1 MNNVRGKTIYMNP
14 VEKLANSKKNSR
26 VTIPALDG
34 VRATATLAVVSFHVN
49 GLVRNKFWNMQANP
63 LASAVVT
70 FGGSGVTLF
79 FVLSG
84 FLLFMPYARALLT
97 GERWPSLRQ
106 FYLKRALRIIPGYYA
121 ALGLVILFFRPQYL
135 QPGRW
140 KEVLLFLTFFMD
152 STPQT
157 FQQLSG
163 PFWTLAVEWQFYLLL
178 PWLALLFALIA
189 RRLAPPSQPLQSPL
203 RRFKFLLA
211 CCVGLIIWGLSLRY
225 LGGYLNQHPSETFH
239 LPHVLITAAK
249 FFLYGMHG
257 KYLENFA
264 VGMSICLCYIFA
276 HHSVNGSSLLAWMKA
291 KSWWFW
297 ACGILLLVFT
307 AAWHFHVAV
316 SNATVLAHFFA
327 PLTPVFDW
335 LNEMVIALGYGSCL
349 TAILFG
355 ERSLQRL
362 FELPLLRWI
371 GTISYGLY
379 MWHLPLLNFFHN
391 VLLPHSIQK
400 QIYPTYV
407 ICWLWAIIVVVPV
420 AIASYA
426 LIEKPWMRLA
436 TRRPRDVSVG

>member
-1 MNNVRGKTIYMNP
+1 MNP
-14 VEKLANSKKNSR
+14 VEKLANSKTNSK
-26 VTIPALDG
+26 VSIPALDG

-121 ALGLVILFFRPQYL
+121 ALGLIILFFRPQYL
-135 QPGRW
+135 QPERW
-140 KEVLLFLTFFMD
+140 KQVLLFLTFFMD

-163 PFWTLAVEWQFYLLL
+163 PFWTLAIEWQFYLLL
-178 PWLALLFALIA
+178 PWLALLFALVA
-189 RRLAPPSQPLQSPL
+189 RRLTTPAQSPL
-203 RRFKFLLA
+203 RRFKILLA
-211 CCVGLIIWGLSLRY
+211 CCAGLIVWGLSVRY
-225 LGGYLNQHPSETFH
+225 VGDYLTQHPSETFH
-239 LPHVLITAAK
+239 LPHVLLATAK
-249 FFLYGMHG
+249 FFLYGTGG

-264 VGMSICLCYIFA
+264 VGMAICLCYTFA
-276 HHSVNGSSLLAWMKA
+276 HYSVSGSSLLAWIKA

-297 ACGILLLVFT
+297 ACGILVLVFT
-307 AAWHFHVAV
+307 AAWHFHMVV
-316 SNATVLAHFFA
+316 SNATVLAYFFA
-327 PLTPVFDW
+327 PLTPVFSW

-355 ERSLQRL
+355 ERNLQRL

-391 VLLPHSIQK
+391 VLLPHSIQT
-400 QIYPTYV
+400 QIYPTYA
-407 ICWLWAIIVVVPV
+407 ICWLWAIIVVVPI
-420 AIASYA
+420 AAASYV

-436 TRRPRDVSVG
+436 TRRSRDVSA